1 MTVTPDDTPQPSEAV
16 VALTAFALADI
27 QRIAAEIGAI
37 ALRDAKLDP
46 AQWYYNLDAR
56 VFVKR

>member
-1 MTVTPDDTPQPSEAV
+1 MEPDEVIPQPSEAV
-16 VALTAFALADI
+16 VALTAYAIADI
-27 QRIAAEIGAI
+27 QRIAAEIGEI

-46 AQWYYNLDAR
+46 KAWYYNLDAR